1 MVRVPLW
8 KVILIIAICV
18 LSFAYAAP
26 NVMSEKQLEWARA
39 NLPSWMPNKTVYL
52 GLDLR
57 GGSHLM
63 LEVGLDTVLKDR
75 LESLSRSVKVELRKD
90 KLRVASTR
98 VWQDNSV
105 LVELSSAE
113 GASEDAVRAA
123 IRRAEPN
130 IQIDRTGKGA
140 ALSLTY
146 SATDLKQMR
155 DHAIEQSIEIV
166 RRRVDETGTRE
177 PVINRQGDNRI
188 VVQLPGID
196 NPDHVKQLIGK
207 TAKLG
212 FHLVDQE
219 GSMRGSAGV
228 GEMLLPS
235 QENPAEKLV
244 VERQAIITGDM
255 LETAQPSFNQMAGR
269 PVVTFR
275 LNSSGT
281 RNFCDVT
288 TRNTGAPFA
297 IVLDNVVISAP
308 RINEPICG
316 GSAEIS
322 GTFTVQQASDLALL
336 LRAGALPAPLDVVE
350 ERSVG
355 PSLGADSVAAGRTA
369 SIAALG
375 FVIAFMCICYGL
387 FGMFAALALCINM
400 VMIFAVMSLM
410 QATLTL
416 PGIAGIIL
424 TIGMAVDANVLIFER
439 IREEAAAGRSV
450 IASLDAGYNKAFGTI
465 MDSNVTTLIAAI
477 LLFAVGTGPVKGFA
491 VTLSIGVVT
500 SMFSAVMVT
509 RLMVLR
515 WLKSPGGKSLPL

>member
-8 KVILIIAICV
+8 KVILIISICV

-26 NVMSEKQLEWARA
+26 NVMSAKQLAWVQA
-39 NLPSWMPNKTVYL
+39 NLPSWLPNKTVYL

-57 GGSHLM
+57 GGSHLL
-63 LEVGLDTVLKDR
+63 LEVGLDTVEKDR
-75 LESLSRSVKVELRKD
+75 AENMSRSIRAELRKD
-90 KLRVASTR
+90 KIYTTSVKTGADNRLTVTLRDTGKGDAAR
-98 VWQDNSV
+98 V
-105 LVELSSAE
+105 
-113 GASEDAVRAA
+113 A
-123 IRRAEPN
+123 IRRIEPDAL
-130 IQIDRTGKGA
+130 IDTGDNERILLVG
-140 ALSLTY
+140 Y
-146 SATDLKQMR
+146 SALAAKQAK

-177 PVINRQGDNRI
+177 PVIQRQGDNRI

-196 NPDHVKQLIGK
+196 NPEHVKQLIGK

-212 FHLVDQE
+212 FHLVDQN
-219 GSMRGSAGV
+219 GSMRGTAGI
-228 GEMLLPS
+228 GELLLPS
-235 QENPAEKLV
+235 QEDPTQKLV

-255 LETAQPSFNQMAGR
+255 LETAQPSFNQQAGR

-275 LNSSGT
+275 LNSTGG

-288 TRNTGAPFA
+288 TKNTGAPFA

-322 GTFTVQQASDLALL
+322 GSFTVQQASDLALL
-336 LRAGALPAPLDVVE
+336 LRAGALPAPLKVVE

-387 FGMFAALALCINM
+387 FGLFAALALCINM

-450 IASLDAGYNKAFGTI
+450 ISSLDLGYNKAFGTI
-465 MDSNVTTLIAAI
+465 MDSNVTTLIASL
-477 LLFAVGTGPVKGFA
+477 LLFAVGTGPIKGFA